1 MSAICL
7 ETTEMVDYLSVKC
20 KEDVIKNNLKPVL
33 AIVVAGGY
41 SPASTVYVRNKI
53 RLAEKFGVEVKL
65 FDLDWEGVDKVEF
78 RKNLFSLVDD
88 LNRDDSISG
97 IICQLPIPHGISEDE
112 ISDRIS
118 PMKDVDGFHV
128 NSLGGIMRGCSKFT
142 PCTPMGAMLL
152 LDHFSIDVNGKHC
165 VVVGRSNILGKPLAN
180 LLINRGATV
189 TICNSRTTELH
200 KKTKQGDV
208 VFLATGNAKMFTK
221 KYFNSGAIVIDFGM
235 NRDAKGKLCGD
246 LDIDN
251 VKDKIKAYT
260 PVPKGMGLLTVTS
273 LMINTIKAYK
283 YQKNI

>member
-1 MSAICL
+1 MSAICM

-53 RLAEKFGVEVKL
+53 KTAEKFGVEVKL
-65 FDLDWEGVDKVEF
+65 FDLDWEGVDEIDF
-78 RKNLFSLVDD
+78 RRNLFNLIDD
-88 LNRDDSISG
+88 LNRDESING
-97 IICQLPIPHGISEDE
+97 IICQLPCPYIHEDE

-118 PMKDVDGFHV
+118 HMKDVDGFHV
-128 NSLGGIMRGCSKFT
+128 SSLGGVMRGCSKFT

-189 TICNSRTTELH
+189 TVCNSRTQELH

-208 VFLATGNAKMFTK
+208 VFLCTGNAKMFTK
-221 KYFNSGAIVIDFGM
+221 KYFNTDAIVIDFGM

-246 LDIDN
+246 LDINN

-260 PVPKGMGLLTVTS
+260 PTPRGTGPLTIVS

-283 YQKNI
+283 FQNNL

>member
-65 FDLDWEGVDKVEF
+65 FDLDWEGVDKIEF

-88 LNRDDSISG
+88 LNRDDSING
-97 IICQLPIPHGISEDE
+97 IICQLPIPHGILEDE

-128 NSLGGIMRGCSKFT
+128 SSLGGVMRGCSKFT

-152 LDHFSIDVNGKHC
+152 FDHFSIHVNGKHC

-189 TICNSRTTELH
+189 TVCNSRTQELH

-221 KYFNSGAIVIDFGM
+221 KYFNSDAIVIDFGM

-246 LDIDN
+246 LDINN

-260 PVPKGMGLLTVTS
+260 PTPRGSGPLTIVS

-283 YQKNI
+283 FQNNL